1 MVVKRLSLKAEM
13 SELRAL
19 KKRLFAGADVVRL
32 IKRQGL
38 GTHNRRDLGYRIDK
52 MGRIYR
58 SENPVNPVL
67 LSIL

>member
-38 GTHNRRDLGYRIDK
+38 GTPKLKRLRLQD
-52 MGRIYR
+52 
-58 SENPVNPVL
+58 
-67 LSIL
+67 